1 MALVEI
7 MPISEIE
14 NNDNPISTTFLT
26 NTLRSLFFSPV
37 SSAGRECEIDKKLK
51 QISLDEVSDHDAY
64 DDCWIIIYDRVYDV
78 TKFLQQVSSL
88 LNFKPT
94 YYYER

>member
-7 MPISEIE
+7 MPTSEIE
-14 NNDNPISTTFLT
+14 NTDNPMTTTFLT
-26 NTLRSLFFSPV
+26 NTLRTLFFSPV
-37 SSAGRECEIDKKLK
+37 SSAGRESDIDKRLK
-51 QISLDEVSDHDAY
+51 HISLDEVSDHDSY

-88 LNFKPT
+88 RNFRPT
-94 YYYER
+94 YYGR

>member
-14 NNDNPISTTFLT
+14 NTDNPIATNFLT
-26 NTLRSLFFSPV
+26 NTLRSLFFSPA
-37 SSAGRECEIDKKLK
+37 SSAGRESEIDKKLK
-51 QISLDEVSDHDAY
+51 HISLDEVSDHDSY

-78 TKFLQQVSSL
+78 TPFLQQVSL
-88 LNFKPT
+88 LRNFKPT
-94 YYYER
+94 FFEW